1 MANFLRGTNNRKYND
16 DVGFLNDLA
25 CVGATIGLPIIT
37 GRKIAKTVK
46 EKREL
51 KNSKNKI

>member
-1 MANFLRGTNNRKYND
+1 MSNFLRGTNNRKYND
-16 DVGFLNDLA
+16 DVKFLNDLA
-25 CVGATIGLPIIT
+25 FVGAVIGLPIII
-37 GRKIAKTVK
+37 GRKVAKKIK